1 MNNNNLINY
10 FDLFPFPQSADIIPL
25 IDKGLRESYDL
36 SAEKEYIFPDDI
48 KKKIKN
54 VLIVG
59 CGCNQL
65 IYHAYR
71 NPKIKFVGVDFS
83 EIVANHVTK
92 TIKDHNI
99 KNAKF
104 LKDDFMNLSSET
116 YDVIFAL
123 DVINYSKDPQLSLN
137 FLSTILNDNGS
148 IILSLPASHYQGSID
163 DTKNIIKELNLSYKS
178 KEDVDYAFNLVKSLI
193 SLHPSRVN
201 AYQNDGW
208 ISDDDFVYR
217 FMSPK
222 NHSFNVYQID
232 SLLKGSNLFFQNWFY
247 NSNYFPRAFFWD
259 ENPKLPNIINKFDGK
274 NILDIWDEIL
284 AIKGPHL
291 TVRKHTFCARKDVN
305 LNYYSDL
312 MNDNES
318 FVYIRPHH
326 IISKNTTKTGTIF
339 ARTNYK
345 RLLKDNEAK
354 VLAELSKPL
363 KIKNLLKRTDFSID
377 ELNAILQNLWE
388 YSAISYYRG

>member
-10 FDLFPFPQSADIIPL
+10 FDLFPFPQPTDIIPL

-36 SAEKEYIFPDDI
+36 AAEKEYIFPDDI

-65 IYHAYR
+65 IYHSIR

-104 LKDDFMNLSSET
+104 LKDDFINLSSET

-137 FLSTILNDNGS
+137 FLSSILNDNGS
-148 IILSLPASHYQGSID
+148 IILSLPASHYQSSID
-163 DTKNIIKELNLSYKS
+163 DTKNVIKELNLSYKS

-232 SLLKGSNLFFQNWFY
+232 DLLKGSNLFFQNWFY

-305 LNYYSDL
+305 LNYYTDL
-312 MNDNES
+312 MNDDES

-326 IISKNTTKTGTIF
+326 IISENTTQTGTIF

-388 YSAISYYRG
+388 YSAISYYKG